1 MNINLIGAPT
11 FYGADKKGPDL
22 APNKLRQLGLIGV
35 LNKSNKVYDLGNVY
49 VPSVPTENKFLDHSN
64 VKYYNPLMSL
74 NASIAH
80 LVSLSLKNNY
90 FPLIIGGDHSV
101 ALGSIAGIS
110 SVYKNFGVVWF
121 DAHTDIN
128 TYKTSLSGNFH
139 GMPLAYAMG
148 LGDNEIQNIYSHGS
162 HIPCENVFIIG
173 ARDIDPGE
181 KGFIKEK
188 DLKVYSPQYIRK
200 HTIKGI
206 FNEIMKDVKNLA
218 IEALHISF
226 DLDFLDERLVPG
238 TGTPVGNGFSLEDA
252 KEFLSLFS
260 STNLVKSMDFVEY
273 NVILDKED
281 ITGNLSIDLLN
292 HIFNKST

>member
-22 APNKLRQLGLIGV
+22 APNKLRQLGLLSV
-35 LNKSNKVYDLGNVY
+35 LNKTHKVYDLGNVY
-49 VPSVPTENKFLDHSN
+49 VPTVSTEDKFSDHSN
-64 VKYYNPLMSL
+64 VKYYNPLMNL
-74 NASIAH
+74 NSSIAH

-90 FPLIIGGDHSV
+90 FSLVIGGDHSV

-128 TYKTSLSGNFH
+128 TYKTSPSGNFH

-148 LGDNEIQNIYSHGS
+148 LGDNGIENIYSHGS
-162 HIPCENVFIIG
+162 PIPSKNVFIIG
-173 ARDIDPGE
+173 ARDIDSGE
-181 KGFIKEK
+181 REFIKEK
-188 DLKVYSPQYIRK
+188 DLKVYSPEYIRK
-200 HTIKGI
+200 RTIKGI
-206 FNEIMKDVKNLA
+206 FDEIMENVKSSG

-226 DLDFLDERLVPG
+226 DLDFLDASLVPG

-252 KEFLSLFS
+252 KEFFSLFA

-273 NVILDKED
+273 NVLLDKNNV
-281 ITGNLSIDLLN
+281 TGNLSIDLLD
-292 HIFNKST
+292 HIFNKLT